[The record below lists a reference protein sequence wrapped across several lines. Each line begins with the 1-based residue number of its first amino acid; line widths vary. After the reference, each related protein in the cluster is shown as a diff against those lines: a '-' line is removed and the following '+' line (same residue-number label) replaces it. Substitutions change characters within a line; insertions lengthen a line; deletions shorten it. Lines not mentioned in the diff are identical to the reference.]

1 MHLYPEELLCA
12 HLARELKSPVKWWES
27 RSESHQATSHGR
39 AHTEL
44 IEVAFR
50 DDGRILGMKV
60 ETFGNV
66 GAYLSNMASGGPT
79 VNTVGYGTGAYK
91 IENFAAVSKVIV
103 TNTVP
108 VDAYRGYGR
117 PEGAYIAERTIDAV
131 ARHLGLDQVEVRRKN
146 FIQRAD
152 FPYRPY
158 GSLGVMFDSGNYQG
172 WLDKALEAFDY
183 AS

>member
-1 MHLYPEELLCA
+1 VAASERRCTFNPEELLCA
-12 HLARELKSPVKWWES
+12 YLARELKSPES

-50 DDGRILGMKV
+50 NDGRILGMKV
-60 ETFGNV
+60 ETLGNV

-79 VNTVGYGTGAYK
+79 VNTVSYGTGTYK
-91 IENFAAVSKVIV
+91 IENFEAVAKVIV

-117 PEGAYIAERTIDAV
+117 PEGA
-131 ARHLGLDQVEVRRKN
+131 
-146 FIQRAD
+146 
-152 FPYRPY
+152 
-158 GSLGVMFDSGNYQG
+158 
-172 WLDKALEAFDY
+172 
-183 AS
+183 